1 MLPLVSVTLLG
12 ASVSAN
18 MSNVVTPE
26 GSGPPGP
33 SVGHEFLVISTMDL
47 VFDLQLLCANGTS
60 GTRCSC
66 NGPGDALA
74 LPAYHTSPLFFVP
87 PQLPSLSL
95 TSSFSYAAAANDTP
109 KPCTTCPA
117 DLRRGLCVGCAPCVL
132 LALACAARSMASEE
146 RPMEPICCDDAQPVA
161 RLGRADCNV
170 LPIRVPSVPV
180 GHF

>member
-33 SVGHEFLVISTMDL
+33 SVGHELLVISIVDL
-47 VFDLQLLCANGTS
+47 VFDLQLFCAHGTS

-66 NGPGDALA
+66 NGPGDVLA

-87 PQLPSLSL
+87 PQDFPPVDHPTGQLDFEWHAIATEMSNGS
-95 TSSFSYAAAANDTP
+95 T
-109 KPCTTCPA
+109 
-117 DLRRGLCVGCAPCVL
+117 
-132 LALACAARSMASEE
+132 ASE
-146 RPMEPICCDDAQPVA
+146 IANVVAQA
-161 RLGRADCNV
+161 
-170 LPIRVPSVPV
+170 S
-180 GHF
+180 